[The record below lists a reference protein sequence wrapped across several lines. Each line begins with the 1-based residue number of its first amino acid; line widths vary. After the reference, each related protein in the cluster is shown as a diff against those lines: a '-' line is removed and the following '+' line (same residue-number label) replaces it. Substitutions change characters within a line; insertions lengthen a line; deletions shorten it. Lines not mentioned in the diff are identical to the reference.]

1 MDRRYS
7 RKVIVRARLIVT
19 MNGPPIE
26 NGAVAIEGNRIVD
39 VGLFNEVKARHSD
52 EIIDLGEQA
61 LIPGLINAHCHLE
74 YTMLRDKI
82 PAQPS
87 FTEWIRQINAQKAG
101 MSAED
106 YLRAIAA
113 GLAEAQRWGTTAIAN
128 VEAFPELV
136 LRVPL
141 PQLRTFW
148 FSELIDVR
156 SSSRPRDLIA
166 AALSSSEGRANA
178 KIRFGLSPHAPFT
191 ASAELYWLAAER
203 ARREGILLMTH
214 LAESREEM
222 QMFRDGDGPLF
233 EFLKSIGRPMQDCGS
248 ETPLAFM
255 LNRHELDEDWIV
267 VHLNELTEDDFTLLA
282 RRPRFHI
289 VHCPR
294 SHAYFRHSP
303 FVLGRLRQLGFNICL
318 GTDSLASNTSLS
330 LFAEMQSLQRTFPS
344 LPPYQVLEMVTVNAA
359 QALHQKNELGRLRT
373 GYYADL
379 IAVPSDGKVG
389 DVFEEVI
396 GFNEPVSWMMVDG
409 QRLVAS

>member
-1 MDRRYS
+1 M
-7 RKVIVRARLIVT
+7 IVRARVVVT

-26 NGAVAIEGNRIVD
+26 NGAVAIEGNRIAD
-39 VGLFNEVKARHSD
+39 VGTFSEINAHHSG

-61 LIPGLINAHCHLE
+61 LIPGLINAHCHLD
-74 YTMLRDKI
+74 YTMLRNTI

-87 FTEWIRQINAQKAG
+87 FTEWIRQINAQKTG

-106 YLRAIAA
+106 YLRAITA
-113 GLAEAQRWGTTAIAN
+113 GLAEAQRWGTTTIAN

-136 LRVPL
+136 PRVL
-141 PQLRTFW
+141 APQLRIFW

-156 SSSRPRDLIA
+156 SSSSPRDLIA
-166 AALSSSEGRANA
+166 AALSFSDGRASA

-191 ASAELYWLAAER
+191 ASPELYLLAAER
-203 ARREGILLMTH
+203 ARRDGILLMTH

-222 QMFRDGDGPLF
+222 QMFRDGAGPLF
-233 EFLKSIGRPMQDCGS
+233 DFLKSIGRPMENCGS

-267 VHLNELTEDDFTLLA
+267 VHLNELTKDDFILLT
-282 RRPRFHI
+282 RRPRFQI

-303 FVLGRLRQLGFNICL
+303 FALGQLRQLGFNICL

-344 LPPYQVLEMVTVNAA
+344 LSPHQVLEMVTVNAA
-359 QALHQKNELGRLRT
+359 QALHQKNELGRLRA
-373 GYYADL
+373 GYDADL
-379 IAVPSDGKVG
+379 IAVPSEGKVG
-389 DVFEEVI
+389 DVFEEII
-396 GFNEPVSWMMVDG
+396 GFNEPVGWMMVDG
-409 QRLVAS
+409 QRLVTS